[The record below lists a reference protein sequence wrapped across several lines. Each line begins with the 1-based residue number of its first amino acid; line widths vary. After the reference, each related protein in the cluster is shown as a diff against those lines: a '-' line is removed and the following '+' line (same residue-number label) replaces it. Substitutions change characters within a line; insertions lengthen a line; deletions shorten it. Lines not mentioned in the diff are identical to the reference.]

1 MDSYN
6 DEEELARMHTEE
18 TPEGKRLDIEDEKG
32 LSDLAMDYLQ
42 QIKELQEQLEEQVR
56 GQQRLEMAI
65 LGYKLA
71 LEEEMKKGY

>member
-1 MDSYN
+1 MDEYN
-6 DEEELARMHTEE
+6 DAEELERMHSEE
-18 TPEGKRLDIEDEKG
+18 TPEGKKLNGEEAG

-65 LGYKLA
+65 LGYKIA
-71 LEEEMKKGY
+71 LEDEMKKGH